1 MALKDEWK
9 STGKNT
15 GKAFAN
21 FGKALGKTMKSI
33 FSDDENKIESNGR
46 TEVSNAWR
54 ETGKAFG
61 SAGKSFGKAMGDTFT
76 GSDEEPKEKPEDK
89 AEEKSEEQ
97 PKEENTESD
106 VPLIEQKE
114 QEN

>member
-9 STGKNT
+9 NTGKNT

-21 FGKALGKTMKSI
+21 FGKALGKTMKTV
-33 FSDDENKIESNGR
+33 FTDDENMIESNGH

-61 SAGKSFGKAMGDTFT
+61 NAGKSFGKAMCDTFT
-76 GSDEEPKEKPEDK
+76 GSDKDLMLTSLGT
-89 AEEKSEEQ
+89 AEGCPQ
-97 PKEENTESD
+97 GRRC
-106 VPLIEQKE
+106 LYRAL
-114 QEN
+114 

>member
-21 FGKALGKTMKSI
+21 FGKALGKTMKTV
-33 FSDDENKIESNGR
+33 FTDDENMIESNGH

-76 GSDEEPKEKPEDK
+76 GCEEDKSKDKPEEK
-89 AEEKSEEQ
+89 A
-97 PKEENTESD
+97 KEENKQED
-106 VPLIEQKE
+106 GVPLLDYTEEEKRD
-114 QEN
+114 

>member
-21 FGKALGKTMKSI
+21 FGKALGKTMKTV
-33 FSDDENKIESNGR
+33 FTDDENMIESNGH

-76 GSDEEPKEKPEDK
+76 GCDEDKPKDKPEEKQDEDNKQEDGIPLLDYTEKEKRD
-89 AEEKSEEQ
+89 
-97 PKEENTESD
+97 
-106 VPLIEQKE
+106 
-114 QEN
+114 

>member
-15 GKAFAN
+15 GRAFAN
-21 FGKALGKTMKSI
+21 FGKALGKTMKTV
-33 FSDDENKIESNGR
+33 FTNDENMIEANGH

-76 GSDEEPKEKPEDK
+76 GCDEEPKEKEEED
-89 AEEKSEEQ
+89 KSEEQ
-97 PKEENTESD
+97 PKQEKTESD

-114 QEN
+114 EEN

>member
-33 FSDDENKIESNGR
+33 FSDDENMIESNGH

-54 ETGKAFG
+54 DTGKAFG
-61 SAGKSFGKAMGDTFT
+61 NAGKSFGKAMGDTFT
-76 GSDEEPKEKPEDK
+76 GADEEPKDK
-89 AEEKSEEQ
+89 AEEKSEEK

-114 QEN
+114 EDN

>member
-33 FSDDENKIESNGR
+33 YSDDENMIESNGH

-54 ETGKAFG
+54 DTGKAFG
-61 SAGKSFGKAMGDTFT
+61 SAGKSFGKAMGDTLT
-76 GSDEEPKEKPEDK
+76 GSDEEPKEK
-89 AEEKSEEQ
+89 AEEKPEEQ

-114 QEN
+114 EKTEEQ

>member
-33 FSDDENKIESNGR
+33 FSDDENMIEANGH

-61 SAGKSFGKAMGDTFT
+61 SAGKSFGKAMGDTFA
-76 GSDEEPKEKPEDK
+76 GCDEEPKEKPEEK

-114 QEN
+114 EEN

>member
-21 FGKALGKTMKSI
+21 FGKALGKTMKTV
-33 FSDDENKIESNGR
+33 FTDDENMIEANGH

-76 GSDEEPKEKPEDK
+76 GADEEPKEK
-89 AEEKSEEQ
+89 AEEKPEEQ
-97 PKEENTESD
+97 PKEENAESD

-114 QEN
+114 EEN

>member
-21 FGKALGKTMKSI
+21 FGKALGKTMKTV
-33 FSDDENKIESNGR
+33 FTDDENMIESNGH

-76 GSDEEPKEKPEDK
+76 GCEEDKPKDKPEEK
-89 AEEKSEEQ
+89 A
-97 PKEENTESD
+97 KEENKQED
-106 VPLIEQKE
+106 GVPLLDYTEEEKRD
-114 QEN
+114 

>member
-21 FGKALGKTMKSI
+21 FGKALGKTMKTV
-33 FSDDENKIESNGR
+33 FTDDENTIESNGH

-76 GSDEEPKEKPEDK
+76 GSDEDKPKDKPEEK
-89 AEEKSEEQ
+89 A
-97 PKEENTESD
+97 KEENKQED
-106 VPLIEQKE
+106 GVPLLNYTEEEKRD
-114 QEN
+114 

>member
-21 FGKALGKTMKSI
+21 FGKALGKTMKTV
-33 FSDDENKIESNGR
+33 FTDDENMIESNGH

-61 SAGKSFGKAMGDTFT
+61 SAGKSFGKAVGDTFT
-76 GSDEEPKEKPEDK
+76 GCDEDKPKDKPE
-89 AEEKSEEQ
+89 EKV
-97 PKEENTESD
+97 KEENKQED
-106 VPLIEQKE
+106 GVPLLDYTEEEKRD
-114 QEN
+114 

>member
-15 GKAFAN
+15 GRAFAN

-33 FSDDENKIESNGR
+33 FTDDENMVESNGH

-54 ETGKAFG
+54 DTGKAFG
-61 SAGKSFGKAMGDTFT
+61 NAGKSFGKAMGDTLT
-76 GSDEEPKEKPEDK
+76 GADEEPKEK
-89 AEEKSEEQ
+89 AEEKSEEK

-114 QEN
+114 EEN

>member
-33 FSDDENKIESNGR
+33 FSDDENMIESNGH

-54 ETGKAFG
+54 DTGKAFG

-76 GSDEEPKEKPEDK
+76 GSDEEPKENK
-89 AEEKSEEQ
+89 EEK
-97 PKEENTESD
+97 PKERQPEENNGSD
-106 VPLIEQKE
+106 VPLIEEKKQ
-114 QEN
+114 

>member
-21 FGKALGKTMKSI
+21 FGKALGKTMKTV
-33 FSDDENKIESNGR
+33 FTDDENMIESNGH

-76 GSDEEPKEKPEDK
+76 GSDEDKPKDKPEDK
-89 AEEKSEEQ
+89 
-97 PKEENTESD
+97 PKEETKQED
-106 VPLIEQKE
+106 GVPLLDYTEEEKRD
-114 QEN
+114 

>member
-33 FSDDENKIESNGR
+33 FSDDGNKIENNGR

-54 ETGKAFG
+54 DTGKAFG
-61 SAGKSFGKAMGDTFT
+61 NAGKSFGKAVGDTFT
-76 GSDEEPKEKPEDK
+76 GCDEEPKKESEEK
-89 AEEKSEEQ
+89 AEEKPEQ
-97 PKEENTESD
+97 ENNESD

-114 QEN
+114 EEN

>member
-33 FSDDENKIESNGR
+33 FSDDENKIESNGH

-54 ETGKAFG
+54 DTGKAFG

-76 GSDEEPKEKPEDK
+76 GADEEPKEKAK
-89 AEEKSEEQ
+89 EKSEEQ

-114 QEN
+114 EN

>member
-21 FGKALGKTMKSI
+21 FGKALGKTMKTV
-33 FSDDENKIESNGR
+33 FTDDENMIESNGH

-76 GSDEEPKEKPEDK
+76 GSDEDKPKDKPEEK
-89 AEEKSEEQ
+89 ANEENKQEDGVPLLDYTEEEKR
-97 PKEENTESD
+97 D
-106 VPLIEQKE
+106 
-114 QEN
+114 

>member
-21 FGKALGKTMKSI
+21 FGKALGKTMKTV
-33 FSDDENKIESNGR
+33 FTDDENMIESNGH

-76 GSDEEPKEKPEDK
+76 GSDEDKPKDKPEEK
-89 AEEKSEEQ
+89 A
-97 PKEENTESD
+97 KEENKQED
-106 VPLIEQKE
+106 GVPLLDYTEEEKRD
-114 QEN
+114 

>member
-21 FGKALGKTMKSI
+21 FGKALGKTMKTV
-33 FSDDENKIESNGR
+33 FTDDENMIESNGH

-76 GSDEEPKEKPEDK
+76 GSDEDKPKDKPEEK
-89 AEEKSEEQ
+89 A
-97 PKEENTESD
+97 KEENKQEDGIPLLDYTEEEKRD
-106 VPLIEQKE
+106 
-114 QEN
+114 

>member
-33 FSDDENKIESNGR
+33 FTDDENMIESNGH

-54 ETGKAFG
+54 DTGKAFG
-61 SAGKSFGKAMGDTFT
+61 NAGKSFGKAMGDTFT
-76 GSDEEPKEKPEDK
+76 GSDEEPKEK
-89 AEEKSEEQ
+89 AEEKSEEK

-114 QEN
+114 EEN

>member
-15 GKAFAN
+15 GRAFAN

-33 FSDDENKIESNGR
+33 FSDDENMIESNGH

-54 ETGKAFG
+54 DTGKAFG
-61 SAGKSFGKAMGDTFT
+61 NAGKSFGKAMGDTFT
-76 GSDEEPKEKPEDK
+76 GSDEEPKDK
-89 AEEKSEEQ
+89 AEEKSEEK
-97 PKEENTESD
+97 PKEENAESD

-114 QEN
+114 EDN